1 MSVSEPFV
9 IIGAGLAG
17 AKAAEAL
24 RERGYDG
31 PLVLVGEE
39 EHRPY
44 ERPPLSKEFLSG
56 KSEREKIFVH
66 EESWYPE
73 HDVELRL
80 GRRAAAIDRGHR
92 QVRLT
97 DGSRIPYSKLL
108 LATGSSPRHLPVLGA
123 NADRVLYLR
132 TVDDS
137 ERLKSV
143 LGQIERLVVIGAGW
157 IGLEA
162 AAAARGAGVDVTVV
176 EEMELPLLRALGPE
190 MAKVFADLHRRNGV
204 NLRFGEEVA
213 EIVTEGG
220 YATGVRLRGGEVL
233 PADAVLIGVGAVPN
247 IQLAQDAD
255 LEVGSGV
262 LVDAGLRTADPNI
275 FAVGD
280 IAEQQHPELGRR
292 VRVEHWANALNQP
305 ATAAAGMLGEEAQY
319 TKLPYFY
326 TDQYDLGMEFTGLV
340 EPGGYDSVVTRGAPE
355 SGQFIAFWLGGGRV
369 LAGMPVNE
377 WDLVEPINAL
387 ITSGATVDPGALADP
402 DVPLGSLA
410 GGDAGAPAQE
420 SKDKDEG

>member
-1 MSVSEPFV
+1 MAASEPFV

-39 EHRPY
+39 DHLPY
-44 ERPPLSKEFLSG
+44 ERPPLSKEYLTG
-56 KSEREKIFVH
+56 KGEREKVFVH
-66 EESWYPE
+66 PESWYAE
-73 HDVELRL
+73 NSVELRL

-92 QVRLT
+92 QIRLT
-97 DGSRIPYSKLL
+97 DGNRITYGKLL

-132 TVDDS
+132 TLDDS
-137 ERLKSV
+137 DRLKSV
-143 LGQIERLVVIGAGW
+143 LGQAERLIVIGAGW

-162 AAAARGAGVDVTVV
+162 AAAARGAGVAVTVV
-176 EEMELPLLRALGPE
+176 ESERLPLLRALGPE
-190 MAKVFADLHRRNGV
+190 MAEVFADLHRRNGV
-204 NLRFGEEVA
+204 DLRFGEQVA
-213 EIVTEGG
+213 EITTEGG

-233 PADAVLIGVGAVPN
+233 PADAVLIGVGATPN
-247 IQLAQDAD
+247 TQLAADAG
-255 LEVGSGV
+255 LAVGSGV
-262 LVDAGLRTADPNI
+262 LVDAGLRTEDPDI

-280 IAEQQHPELGRR
+280 IAEQQHPGLGRR

-305 ATAAAGMLGEEAQY
+305 ATAAAGMLGGADQY
-319 TKLPYFY
+319 TRLPYFY

-340 EPGGYDSVVTRGAPE
+340 EPGGYDSLVTRGSVE

-369 LAGMPVNE
+369 LAGMPVNQ
-377 WDLVEPINAL
+377 WDLVDGINAL
-387 ITSGATVDPGALADP
+387 IESGAAVDPGALADP
-402 DVPLGSLA
+402 DVPLESLTA
-410 GGDAGAPAQE
+410 GD
-420 SKDKDEG
+420 

>member
-1 MSVSEPFV
+1 MSASEPFV
-9 IIGAGLAG
+9 ILGGGLAG

-31 PLVLVGEE
+31 PLVLVGQE

-44 ERPPLSKEFLSG
+44 ERPPLSKEFLTG

-66 EESWYPE
+66 PESWYSE

-80 GRRAAAIDRGHR
+80 GRHAASIDRSHR
-92 QVRLT
+92 QVRLS
-97 DGSRIPYSKLL
+97 DGARVPYSKLL

-137 ERLKSV
+137 ERLKGV
-143 LGQIERLVVIGAGW
+143 IAQAERLVVIGAGW

-162 AAAARGAGVDVTVV
+162 AAAARGAGVAVTVV
-176 EEMELPLLRALGPE
+176 EEARLPLLRALGPE
-190 MAKVFADLHRRNGV
+190 MAQVFADLHRRNDV
-204 NLRFGEEVA
+204 DLRFGEEVA

-233 PADAVLIGVGAVPN
+233 PTDAVLIGIGASPN
-247 IQLAQDAD
+247 IQLAAD
-255 LEVGSGV
+255 CDLPVGSGV
-262 LVDAGLRTADPNI
+262 LVDAGLRTEDPDI

-280 IAEQQHPELGRR
+280 IAEAMHPVLGRR

-305 ATAAAGMLGEEAQY
+305 ATAAAGMLGEDAQY

-326 TDQYDLGMEFTGLV
+326 TDQYDLGMEYTGLA
-340 EPGGYDSVVTRGAPE
+340 EPGGYDSVVTRGAVE
-355 SGQFIAFWLGGGRV
+355 SGEFIAFWVGGGRV
-369 LAGMPVNE
+369 QAGMPVNK
-377 WDLVEPINAL
+377 WDLVDSINVL
-387 ITSGATVDPGALADP
+387 IESGAQVDLGALADP
-402 DVPLGSLA
+402 DVPLESLA
-410 GGDAGAPAQE
+410 GVGETKSED
-420 SKDKDEG
+420 

>member
-9 IIGAGLAG
+9 IVGGGLAG

-24 RERGYDG
+24 RERGYEG
-31 PLVLVGEE
+31 PLVLVGQE

-44 ERPPLSKEFLSG
+44 ERPPLSKEFLTG

-66 EESWYPE
+66 PESWYSE

-80 GRRAAAIDRGHR
+80 GRHAAAIDRSHR
-92 QVRLT
+92 QVRLS
-97 DGSRIPYSKLL
+97 DGSRVPYTKLL
-108 LATGSSPRHLPVLGA
+108 LATGSNPRHLPVLGA

-137 ERLKSV
+137 ERLKGV
-143 LGQIERLVVIGAGW
+143 IGEAERLVVIGAGW

-162 AAAARGAGVDVTVV
+162 AAAARGAGVAVTVV
-176 EEMELPLLRALGPE
+176 EEARLPLLRALGPE
-190 MAKVFADLHRRNGV
+190 MAEVFADLHRRNGV
-204 NLRFGEEVA
+204 DLRFGEEVA

-233 PADAVLIGVGAVPN
+233 PTDAVLIGIGATPN
-247 IQLAQDAD
+247 TQLAAD
-255 LEVGSGV
+255 CGLAVGSGV
-262 LVDAGLRTADPNI
+262 LVDAGLRTEDPDI

-280 IAEQQHPELGRR
+280 IADQMHPVLGRR

-305 ATAAAGMLGEEAQY
+305 ATAAAGMLGEQAEY

-326 TDQYDLGMEFTGLV
+326 TDQYDLGMEYTGLA
-340 EPGGYDSVVTRGAPE
+340 EPGGYDSVVTRGAVE
-355 SGQFIAFWLGGGRV
+355 SGEFIAFWVGGGRV
-369 LAGMPVNE
+369 QAGMPVNK
-377 WDLVEPINAL
+377 WDLIDSINPL
-387 ITSGATVDPGALADP
+387 IESGAQVDLGALADP
-402 DVPLGSLA
+402 DVPLESLA
-410 GGDAGAPAQE
+410 A
-420 SKDKDEG
+420 